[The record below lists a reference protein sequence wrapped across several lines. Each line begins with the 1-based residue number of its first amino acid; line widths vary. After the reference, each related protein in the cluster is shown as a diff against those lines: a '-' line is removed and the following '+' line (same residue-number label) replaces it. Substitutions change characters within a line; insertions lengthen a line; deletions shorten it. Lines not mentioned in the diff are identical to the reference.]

1 MYVVSAQ
8 KADRLNQMLRRLP
21 PGILVDSAW
30 LKDQGLSRS
39 SIHGY
44 VARGWLEHFAP
55 RLYRRPTDP
64 PQSGPMSWEL
74 AVASAQVL
82 AKKPFH
88 VGGATAIDLLGLSH
102 YLRLGKRSA
111 WLYDPHRT
119 VPSWLE
125 KLPLDAD
132 IVVVRRKLFDTEEV
146 GLEYRPLDLAS
157 RRVGLPVERP
167 SEEGLWRQFLR
178 MSAAERA
185 SLELLAEVKSETQFE
200 AADRIFEGLA
210 NLRPKVLRRVLRACT
225 NVRAKRLFFFFAD
238 RHTHGWARTIA
249 ADDFDLGSGK
259 RQVVAAG
266 RLDEKYQITVP
277 RGMMRIEDRDS

>member
-1 MYVVSAQ
+1 MYVVNVQ
-8 KADRLNQMLRRLP
+8 KTDRLNQMLRRLP
-21 PGILVDSAW
+21 PGVLVDSAW

-88 VGGATAIDLLGLSH
+88 VGGATAIDLIGLSH
-102 YLRLGKRSA
+102 YLRMSRRSA

-132 IVVVRRKLFDTEEV
+132 IVVIRRKLFTTEEV
-146 GLEYRPLDLAS
+146 GLEYRPLDIAS
-157 RRVGLPVERP
+157 RRVGLPVPHP

-178 MSAAERA
+178 LSAAERA
-185 SLELLAEVKSETQFE
+185 SVELLAEVKTEAQFQT
-200 AADRIFEGLA
+200 ADTIFEGLS
-210 NLRPKVLRRVLRACT
+210 NLRPEMLRRVLRACT
-225 NVRAKRLFFFFAD
+225 NIKAKRLFFFFAD
-238 RHTHGWARTIA
+238 RHAHGWARTLDA
-249 ADDFDLGSGK
+249 GQFDLGSGK
-259 RQVVAAG
+259 RQVVAGG
-266 RLDEKYQITVP
+266 RLDERYQITVP
-277 RGMMRIEDRDS
+277 SGLARTEDHDG